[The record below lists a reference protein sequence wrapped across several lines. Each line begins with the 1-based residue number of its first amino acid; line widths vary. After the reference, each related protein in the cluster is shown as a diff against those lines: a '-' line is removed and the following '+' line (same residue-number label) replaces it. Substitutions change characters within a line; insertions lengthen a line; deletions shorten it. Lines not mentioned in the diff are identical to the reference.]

1 MASVQHKRWG
11 ELPPLITETESGIA
25 AIEREQITKP
35 RPVPIQGA
43 ALYQPGQH
51 NLDNDCERQSPDY
64 GTIDP
69 ITAHTI
75 ALIQHAKKVQS
86 CITNLQQQ
94 DRDIKPLEAE
104 YLPPIPEGPCIP
116 GLTTASPSNNSY
128 NEIKS
133 ERKSSWKPP
142 PQLGAHA
149 TRVVLRRAV
158 TAMCAHAGFD
168 TTWNSVLEI
177 LTDVCSDFYRRLCW
191 QLRTLVDREALT
203 GQTGFVDP
211 LDHALHEIGMEG
223 GLSSLVQF
231 FDYRVIGYNKHMM
244 KTCLKLHQQYHQVRQ
259 PQRSPPDDVKPVK
272 VKEEPVSE
280 IHFPTLDDGDESMAD
295 VEETSMDEL
304 QRALQSLEGMP
315 LRDDDASRWS
325 IVQQQQQLPLL
336 IGHRKGSTA
345 SSVGHLDADE
355 EIVIVSDS
363 PPLSAEVSIGSLV
376 DTVESGPLDASKL
389 GRPPPLKR
397 RRSEAATYDFGV
409 D

>member
-1 MASVQHKRWG
+1 MAGVQHKRWG

-51 NLDNDCERQSPDY
+51 NLRNQCDRQVPEY
-64 GTIDP
+64 GAIDP

-104 YLPPIPEGPCIP
+104 YLPPMPEGPCIP

-128 NEIKS
+128 FEVKL

-158 TAMCAHAGFD
+158 MAMCAHAGFD

-177 LTDVCSDFYRRLCW
+177 LTDVCGDFYRRLCW

-211 LDHALHEIGMEG
+211 LDHALQEMGMG
-223 GLSSLVQF
+223 GLDTLVQF
-231 FDYRVIGYNKHMM
+231 FDERVVGYNQHML
-244 KTCLKLHQQYHQVRQ
+244 KTCLKLHQDYHKVRQ
-259 PQRSPPDDVKPVK
+259 PQRSSSDDVKPVK
-272 VKEEPVSE
+272 IKEEPVSE
-280 IHFPTLDDGDESMAD
+280 IHFPTLDDGDESMAE
-295 VEETSMDEL
+295 VEEAPMDEL
-304 QRALQSLEGMP
+304 HRALQSLEGVP
-315 LRDDDASRWS
+315 LRDDDASRWLA
-325 IVQQQQQLPLL
+325 QQQQQQHPLL

-345 SSVGHLDADE
+345 SSIGHLDADE

-376 DTVESGPLDASKL
+376 DTVESGSLDASKL
-389 GRPPPLKR
+389 GRPPPFKKKKK
-397 RRSEAATYDFGV
+397 S
-409 D
+409 